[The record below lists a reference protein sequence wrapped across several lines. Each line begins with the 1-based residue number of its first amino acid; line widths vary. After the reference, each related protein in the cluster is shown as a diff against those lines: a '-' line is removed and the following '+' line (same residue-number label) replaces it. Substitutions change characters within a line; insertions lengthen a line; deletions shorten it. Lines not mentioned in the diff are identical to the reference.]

1 MSTPRVTKAVI
12 PAAGLGTRFLPAT
25 KSVPKEMLPIVD
37 RPAIQYVVE
46 EAVRAGLTD
55 VLIITARGK
64 GAIEDH
70 FDRNEE
76 LERHL
81 AEHGKDDLLK
91 EVQAI
96 NDLAK
101 IHSVRQGDPLGLGHA
116 VSVAREHVG
125 GEPFAVLLGDDLMI
139 DDALLLRTMLDVH
152 AQEGASVLA
161 LLEVSR
167 DQISTYGSAE
177 IEPVRDG
184 PEGQGVV
191 RVKSVVEKPAPD
203 VAPSNLAVMGR
214 YVLTPAIFDA
224 IERTPPGVGGE
235 IQITDAIGLLIEDE
249 PVFGVTFTE
258 GRYDAG
264 QKIDFLRANIELALE
279 RPDLGP
285 DLAEV
290 IEEIMRRR
298 GRG

>member
-1 MSTPRVTKAVI
+1 MSAPRVTKAVI

-81 AEHGKDDLLK
+81 AEHGKVDLLK

-125 GEPFAVLLGDDLMI
+125 GESFAVLLGDDLMI

-161 LLEVSR
+161 LLELSPE
-167 DQISTYGSAE
+167 QISAYGAAE
-177 IEPVRDG
+177 VEPVRDG
-184 PEGQGVV
+184 PDGLGVV

-214 YVLTPAIFDA
+214 YVLTPGIFDA